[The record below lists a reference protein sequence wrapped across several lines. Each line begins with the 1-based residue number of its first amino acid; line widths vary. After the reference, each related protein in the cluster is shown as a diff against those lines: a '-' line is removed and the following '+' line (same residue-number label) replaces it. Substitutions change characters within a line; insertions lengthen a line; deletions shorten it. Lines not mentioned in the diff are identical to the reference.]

1 MYYDE
6 YAKRNCEILD
16 ELDLLPFISREDT
29 ITNIIDKI
37 EQVVEL
43 DSIYGRDILDKYE
56 DFLEGCIFNYLCTYE
71 IMDYLNKRYGTQFQ
85 EITEY
90 YVVKR
95 ES

>member
-37 EQVVEL
+37 EQAVEL
-43 DSIYGRDILDKYE
+43 DGVYGRDILDKYE
-56 DFLEGCIFNYLCTYE
+56 DFLKGCIFNHLGTYE

-85 EITEY
+85 AITEY

>member
-16 ELDLLPFISREDT
+16 ELDLLRFISREDT
-29 ITNIIDKI
+29 LLNIIDKI
-37 EQVVEL
+37 VQAVDINGV
-43 DSIYGRDILDKYE
+43 YGKEVLDKYE
-56 DFLEGCIFNYLCTYE
+56 DFLEGNIFNYLSSEE
-71 IMDYLNKRYGTQFQ
+71 IMDYLHSRYGTQFQ

-90 YVVKR
+90 YVVRR